1 MKTTSYEFLIFT
13 VVPEMFIAIKNY
25 RNFILGSVIREFQAK
40 YRNSLLGVAW
50 TLIQPLSMILVYTL
64 IFTQVMQ
71 AKLPGAAGQFSYS
84 IYLCSGI
91 LIWGF
96 FSEISSRSLNIFIE
110 NSNLIKKINFPKI
123 CLPIICTI
131 SAAINFAIIFL
142 IFIFFLLINDSFPG
156 WVFIA
161 IIPLT
166 FIMTIFA
173 LGLGLTLGLFNVFF
187 RDVGQFFGIFLQFL
201 FWLTPIVYPSN
212 ILPETLQRIIKINPM
227 VPLIQGFQNIF
238 VHSQLPYWGSLLYP
252 LTCAVVLCFFGARIY
267 KKRASEMIDE
277 L

>member
-1 MKTTSYEFLIFT
+1 M
-13 VVPEMFIAIKNY
+13 VVPDMLGVIQNY

-40 YRNSLLGVAW
+40 YRNSLLGIAW

-71 AKLPGAAGQFSYS
+71 AKLPGTAGQFSYS

-96 FSEISSRSLNIFIE
+96 FSEITSRSLNIFID
-110 NSNLIKKINFPKI
+110 NANLIKKINFPKI
-123 CLPIICTI
+123 CLPIISTI
-131 SAAINFAIIFL
+131 SASISFSIISGIFL
-142 IFIFFLLINDSFPG
+142 LFLFFSKNLPG
-156 WVFIA
+156 WTFLAV
-161 IIPLT
+161 IPLT
-166 FIMTIFA
+166 AIVALLA
-173 LGLGLTLGLFNVFF
+173 LGLGITLGVFNVFF
-187 RDVGQFFGIFLQFL
+187 RDVGQFFGIFLQFW
-201 FWLTPIVYPSN
+201 FWLTPIVYPAN

-238 VHSQLPYWGSLLYP
+238 VHSQWPHWISLLYP
-252 LTCAVVLCFFGARIY
+252 LTCAIALCFLGSRIY
-267 KKRASEMIDE
+267 KKKSGEMIDE